1 MLFYMFFM
9 CENKQ
14 QQQFMHRKPRHVRKS
29 TTLNF
34 AHQGQNSFGY
44 IHDVDNDADTSLIN

>member
-1 MLFYMFFM
+1 MFFM

-14 QQQFMHRKPRHVRKS
+14 QQQQFVHRKPRRHVQRKS

-34 AHQGQNSFGY
+34 AHQGQNSFDY
-44 IHDVDNDADTSLIN
+44 VQHDVDNDADISLIN